1 MVKRTLDEIML
12 CMREGV
18 EFDGTLRNKAKTGRK
33 ILITPGSVEENLI
46 ATWMESHCGFRFTT
60 EQVNEHRKQQ
70 GDVGVSRYAVMA
82 AFYRLDPKIDVLFKI
97 VSGGHNEKWIQAR
110 FNVSKQMEVMMGNLT
125 DEEVLKDRHGQ
136 IHHGPAPP
144 MFEKNLLPSISNTQI
159 AWWDECHIEQQGGKV
174 GNKMYQYSFRRDETG
189 KLCKHGEYKTDL
201 ETKTAFKYPE
211 QGRFSFGVAK
221 TQLLPCKSTP
231 FLVPTGV
238 QRESTPSPVPTG
250 VRLPHIDYTLKNI
263 VTIEVFEKH
272 VKTELLRVKSLT
284 GDSKSQWN
292 VKLRPDGA
300 VWGDDPVTL
309 IPGAGGKKGKTLVAA
324 GIITVSDLLALT
336 DVQLQHIVSTTTG
349 ISLSTLAKWRS
360 TPLSTGANPGLTV
373 DYRLAANPYLA
384 KYGTDDWKN
393 KVGNSIF
400 MRKFMCITELVQTI
414 HDHSE
419 AAFKGT
425 THEDDWYFYHDALSQ
440 MTAKSTVRWM
450 KQRNIYRRW
459 LIPLNGCNCGTV
471 YVYRPV
477 GNSPEFMPLDNSLN
491 QDIQLSLSLHCAVT
505 AHLPDNDP
513 RKFSMRTPKTIQ
525 SGIQRIWGEVEGVP
539 SSRRICDDCDRA
551 LAAFGIVY
559 RAGGKMVPQLANR
572 SGHRNHAAGR
582 NSTGWGG
589 VRVKNLLVAEIGR
602 WLHADALQAKSERTA
617 DIIAEIEESDNE
629 NSLLGDD
636 TSEGEYDDV
645 SDSDS
650 T

>member
-238 QRESTPSPVPTG
+238 QRESTPSPVPTS
-250 VRLPHIDYTLKNI
+250 VHQ
-263 VTIEVFEKH
+263 E
-272 VKTELLRVKSLT
+272 
-284 GDSKSQWN
+284 
-292 VKLRPDGA
+292 
-300 VWGDDPVTL
+300 
-309 IPGAGGKKGKTLVAA
+309 
-324 GIITVSDLLALT
+324 
-336 DVQLQHIVSTTTG
+336 
-349 ISLSTLAKWRS
+349 S
-360 TPLSTGANPGLTV
+360 TPSPVPTGAHQECTPSPVPTC
-373 DYRLAANPYLA
+373 AHQ
-384 KYGTDDWKN
+384 
-393 KVGNSIF
+393 
-400 MRKFMCITELVQTI
+400 E
-414 HDHSE
+414 
-419 AAFKGT
+419 
-425 THEDDWYFYHDALSQ
+425 
-440 MTAKSTVRWM
+440 ST
-450 KQRNIYRRW
+450 
-459 LIPLNGCNCGTV
+459 PS
-471 YVYRPV
+471 PV
-477 GNSPEFMPLDNSLN
+477 PT
-491 QDIQLSLSLHCAVT
+491 CA
-505 AHLPDNDP
+505 H
-513 RKFSMRTPKTIQ
+513 
-525 SGIQRIWGEVEGVP
+525 
-539 SSRRICDDCDRA
+539 
-551 LAAFGIVY
+551 
-559 RAGGKMVPQLANR
+559 
-572 SGHRNHAAGR
+572 
-582 NSTGWGG
+582 
-589 VRVKNLLVAEIGR
+589 
-602 WLHADALQAKSERTA
+602 
-617 DIIAEIEESDNE
+617 
-629 NSLLGDD
+629 
-636 TSEGEYDDV
+636 
-645 SDSDS
+645 
-650 T
+650 